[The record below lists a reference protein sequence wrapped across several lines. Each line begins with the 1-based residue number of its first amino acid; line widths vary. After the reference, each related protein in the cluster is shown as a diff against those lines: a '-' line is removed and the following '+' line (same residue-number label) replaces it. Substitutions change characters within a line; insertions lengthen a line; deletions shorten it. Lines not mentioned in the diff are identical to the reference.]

1 MPKNPTQSLSTE
13 NRSISCLAGGIL
25 QESADDGDVGQEVA
39 VAVAIVVG
47 PGVPTPSVGVKKVP
61 DDGNVVG
68 VEQIAGAAAAAAGS
82 VVVAAEEASHDRD
95 AGEIEATTAA
105 TGTVDHLWLL

>member
-1 MPKNPTQSLSTE
+1 MV
-13 NRSISCLAGGIL
+13 AGIL
-25 QESADDGDVGQEVA
+25 QESPNDGDVGEEVA
-39 VAVAIVVG
+39 VAIAVGGSGVAT
-47 PGVPTPSVGVKKVP
+47 PGVGAKEVS

-68 VEQIAGAAAAAAGS
+68 VEQVAGAAAAAAGS